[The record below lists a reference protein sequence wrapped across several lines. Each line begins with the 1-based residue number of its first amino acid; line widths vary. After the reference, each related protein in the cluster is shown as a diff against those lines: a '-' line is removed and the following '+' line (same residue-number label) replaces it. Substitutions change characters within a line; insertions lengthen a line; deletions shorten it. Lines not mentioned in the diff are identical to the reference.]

1 MNDHG
6 MNHATPTSDKARVT
20 KMEEVLT
27 APLLEA
33 KEIIA
38 THQGTLSF
46 LAGENERL
54 RQEIEDLQSALLTGR
69 VPHARPSQS
78 KPS

>member
-27 APLLEA
+27 APS
-33 KEIIA
+33 
-38 THQGTLSF
+38 TG
-46 LAGENERL
+46 GERDNR
-54 RQEIEDLQSALLTGR
+54 
-69 VPHARPSQS
+69 HAS
-78 KPS
+78 KHACLFGE

>member
-38 THQGTLSF
+38 THQNTLVF
-46 LAGENERL
+46 LVNENDRL
-54 RQEIEDLQSALLTGR
+54 RQELEDLQAALLTGR
-69 VPHARPSQS
+69 VALTHPPRS
-78 KPS
+78 KPN